1 MTANSAIFEPRWPL
15 GPARS
20 ARKDRRGVLRLAG
33 DCQKRE
39 AGADF
44 RSGRSPSGEC
54 RIYGA
59 RIAAS
64 YAIDYNVDPWRAASS
79 YPAIRIYWPDLP
91 AGAPGPGLARTAE
104 LQVRPPA

>member
-54 RIYGA
+54 RIRTFRRPARTTLAAAQLAFATLLALAANGA
-59 RIAAS
+59 RLREPAWALLL
-64 YAIDYNVDPWRAASS
+64 ALNARACFH
-79 YPAIRIYWPDLP
+79 IRDGVP
-91 AGAPGPGLARTAE
+91 
-104 LQVRPPA
+104 